1 MISVAHA
8 AEHAAEHA
16 DGGLLHDP
24 AFWVSLAF
32 IVLFVFA
39 GKPVARMLATALDD
53 RADTIKAQL
62 DEAEKLREEAQE
74 LLASYKRKQQEA
86 EEEAA
91 KILQRAKEEAARLEA
106 KSKNDLENALK
117 RREAAAEARIE
128 QAEAT
133 AIAEVQALATNVAL
147 NAAQQLMIEGISA
160 QKANAMID
168 AAIAELPGQL
178 SN

>member
-8 AEHAAEHA
+8 ASGAGAE
-16 DGGLLHDP
+16 GGLFSDP
-24 AFWVSLAF
+24 TFWVALAF
-32 IVLFVFA
+32 ITLMVLVA
-39 GKPVARMLATALDD
+39 KPVGRMLATALDD

-91 KILQRAKEEAARLEA
+91 KILQRAKDEAARLEA
-106 KSKNDLENALK
+106 KSKDDLANALT
-117 RREAAAEARIE
+117 RREAAAKARIE
-128 QAEAT
+128 QAEAS
-133 AIAEVQALATNVAL
+133 AIAEVQALATSVAL
-147 NAAQQLMIEGISA
+147 SAAEKLMADSISA

-168 AAIAELPGQL
+168 AAISELPKQL

>member
-8 AEHAAEHA
+8 ASGAGAE
-16 DGGLLHDP
+16 GGMFHDP
-24 AFWVSLAF
+24 TFWVALAF
-32 IVLFVFA
+32 ITLMVLVA
-39 GKPVARMLATALDD
+39 KPVGRMLGTALDD

-106 KSKNDLENALK
+106 KSKTDLENALK
-117 RREAAAEARIE
+117 RREAAAQARIA

-133 AIAEVQALATNVAL
+133 AIAEVQALATNVAIAASEQL
-147 NAAQQLMIEGISA
+147 LSESINATQ
-160 QKANAMID
+160 ANAMID
-168 AAIAELPGQL
+168 DAIAQLSGQL